1 MLTVNMCTRYM
12 GTNGMDGCVG
22 KPHTFQFDRVQILG
36 HVDPFMLP

>member
-1 MLTVNMCTRYM
+1 MCTRYM

-22 KPHTFQFDRVQILG
+22 KPPTFQFDGVQILG